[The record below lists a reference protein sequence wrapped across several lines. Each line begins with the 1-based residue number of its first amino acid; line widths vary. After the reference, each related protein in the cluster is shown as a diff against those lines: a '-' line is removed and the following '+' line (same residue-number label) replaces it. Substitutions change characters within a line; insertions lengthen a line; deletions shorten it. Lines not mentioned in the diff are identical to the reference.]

1 MQQTEEETAKKS
13 SAAQPKIIETTIKN
27 YCEHNYHRLEYVLRG
42 KTVSIGFAFLRQD
55 HCSIDY
61 DLELS

>member
-27 YCEHNYHRLEYVLRG
+27 YCEHNYLPKVYMLDYLIGNFKHRL
-42 KTVSIGFAFLRQD
+42 TSSFPF
-55 HCSIDY
+55 
-61 DLELS
+61 